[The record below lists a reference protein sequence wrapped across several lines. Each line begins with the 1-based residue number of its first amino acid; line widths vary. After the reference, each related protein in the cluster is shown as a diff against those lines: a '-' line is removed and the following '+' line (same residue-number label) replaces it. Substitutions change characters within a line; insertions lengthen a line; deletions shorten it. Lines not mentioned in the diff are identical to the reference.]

1 MASDETPPTESG
13 TFMPPFERP
22 LSIYKVLYD
31 DDVESM
37 KLSLPELMDKCKL
50 SWRNSSGQELFKP
63 ATSRLCSRKQQVGR
77 HIEPKCI

>member
-1 MASDETPPTESG
+1 MASDETPHTESG

-31 DDVESM
+31 DDIESM

-50 SWRNSSGQELFKP
+50 LGETQAGKNYSNLRLPVFITSWK
-63 ATSRLCSRKQQVGR
+63 A
-77 HIEPKCI
+77 H